1 MFPQTEEER
10 QKHVTWDTFVLNMG
24 EAGFTARE
32 SGGSIVT
39 FEDVNGEGKI
49 NFHKPHPKPV
59 IDPVM
64 LRTIGRR
71 LNKWFGRDRETFVL
85 ATK

>member
-24 EAGFTARE
+24 EACFTARE

-39 FEDVNGEGKI
+39 FEDVNGERKI
-49 NFHKPHPKPV
+49 NFPKPHPEPV
-59 IDPVM
+59 IDPVV
-64 LRTIGRR
+64 LRTIGRC
-71 LNKWFGRDRETFVL
+71 LNK
-85 ATK
+85 